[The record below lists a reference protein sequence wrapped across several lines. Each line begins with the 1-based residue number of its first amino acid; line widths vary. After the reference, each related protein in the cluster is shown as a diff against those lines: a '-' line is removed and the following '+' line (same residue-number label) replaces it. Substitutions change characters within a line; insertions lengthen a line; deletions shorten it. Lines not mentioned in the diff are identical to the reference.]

1 MWFTAAGNQ
10 HRIAPRAIILLVF
23 MHAFCANP
31 VHAEVEPLEVSE
43 LVAFLNETEDGQKK
57 PETKLNSAESTTSTP
72 TKESAKRRRSYGT
85 RNAKIQKTISLE
97 PKKRTNNLPS
107 KKDDGTVV
115 QAQHVLPEPNK
126 KSIVAATVAPQQT
139 SELVRKAERL
149 EVIKYDGVLLADAMR
164 LFSDETGQNVI
175 CSAEA
180 GKTEITA
187 YLRNV
192 APLEA
197 LEAIVKANGLFF
209 RTDEKSDIVRIS
221 TAKEYEKDL
230 TNFREEQTR
239 VFTLLYPNPVA
250 VAQVI
255 SQVFGDRVELNTAD
269 TDIDDLVDLSQRFNR
284 FDLVDGRSLGLGT
297 FETNNQNATNLNRPS
312 NALTGQGQLGGLQL
326 GSSITDRTRRRA
338 TPRSPTKPSLN
349 DLSAAEIQDLENQIA
364 ASGDISESDRA
375 RLMRRGEATIYVSTI
390 RRNNQVVVRTG
401 DPQSMVEIE
410 RLIAQLDVPTPTVLL
425 EVKVL
430 RVSLADGVN
439 SAFEYFVG
447 NDEVAADFSDA
458 NLVPD
463 FPGGTTASRMLANGL
478 GVSGAVPGALTFQVV
493 DSNFQ
498 FRMQLLESQNRV
510 TALATPLILTA
521 NNEVSRIFVGDT
533 LPFTVGFTPSQVV
546 GGFNSVTGA
555 VAATPITELR
565 DVGQSLLITPNIN
578 ADRTVT
584 LRVVE
589 ENSERVLGGASIPVP
604 EADGAGVT
612 SVQVDTVRR
621 RTVSGTV
628 VAQDGRA
635 VALGG
640 LIEEHVS
647 DANDQVPTLGNIP
660 GLGFLFRRKAANTSR
675 SELVVVIRPYVFNT
689 PSESA
694 ATTQA
699 VLGELSMHP
708 NSPDAMGSLNTYM
721 PCPAVRSDAECLER
735 ANLFRFHNVTDQ

>member
-1 MWFTAAGNQ
+1 MWIQGVRNKPF
-10 HRIAPRAIILLVF
+10 IASIAIAMFLLVL
-23 MHAFCANP
+23 ALCAKTS
-31 VHAEVEPLEVSE
+31 HSADHTDGVSE
-43 LVAFLNETEDGQKK
+43 LVEFLNESPNRLETRHYTRSPEQKTALHSNPRK
-57 PETKLNSAESTTSTP
+57 TS
-72 TKESAKRRRSYGT
+72 KRAKRLGIRGAKTSKPAAVMTKIRHSPAGLAKSDLAVT
-85 RNAKIQKTISLE
+85 RTQY
-97 PKKRTNNLPS
+97 
-107 KKDDGTVV
+107 
-115 QAQHVLPEPNK
+115 VLPEPSGVSPAISEINAPSTITS
-126 KSIVAATVAPQQT
+126 KSIPQ
-139 SELVRKAERL
+139 RL
-149 EVIKYDGVLLADAMR
+149 AVIKYDGVQLSDAMR

-175 CSAEA
+175 CSADA
-180 GKTEITA
+180 GKTVITA
-187 YLRNV
+187 YLRDV

-197 LEAIVKANGLFF
+197 LEAIVKANGLFY
-209 RTDEKSDIVRIS
+209 RRDEESRIVRIS
-221 TAKEYEKDL
+221 TVEEYEKDL
-230 TNFREEQTR
+230 TSFREEQTR
-239 VFTLLYPNPVA
+239 VFTLLYPNPIA

-269 TDIDDLVDLSQRFNR
+269 ADIDDLLDLSQRFNR

-297 FETNNQNATNLNRPS
+297 FEVTDQNHGGFNRPG
-312 NALTGQGQLGGLQL
+312 NVFGGQGQLGGLL
-326 GSSITDRTRRRA
+326 PGGSITDRTRRRSS
-338 TPRSPTKPSLN
+338 PGKPSQRSPKN
-349 DLSAAEIQDLENQIA
+349 LSATEIQDLENQLA
-364 ASGDISESDRA
+364 ASGDISDSDRS

-390 RRNNQVVVRTG
+390 RRNNQVVVRTA
-401 DPQSMVEIE
+401 DRQSMLEID
-410 RLIAQLDVPTPTVLL
+410 RLVTQLDVPTPTVLL

-430 RVSLADGVN
+430 RVALADGIN

-447 NDEVAADFSDA
+447 NEEVAADFSDA
-458 NLVPD
+458 NLVPE
-463 FPGGTTASRMLANGL
+463 FPGGNTTGRMLADGL
-478 GVSGAVPGALTFQVV
+478 GVSGMVPGALTFQVV

-546 GGFNSVTGA
+546 GGFNSVSGA

-604 EADGAGVT
+604 DVDGSGVT
-612 SVQVDTVRR
+612 AVRVDTVRR

-628 VAQDGRA
+628 VAQDGKA

-647 DANDQVPTLGNIP
+647 DAKDQIPVLGNLP
-660 GLGFLFRRKAANTSR
+660 GLGFLFQRKAANTSR

-699 VLGELSMHP
+699 VLGDLSLHP
-708 NSPDAMGSLNTYM
+708 RSPDASGSLNTYM
-721 PCPAVRSDAECLER
+721 PCQAVRSDAECRER
-735 ANLFRFHNVTDQ
+735 ANLFEFHGVKD